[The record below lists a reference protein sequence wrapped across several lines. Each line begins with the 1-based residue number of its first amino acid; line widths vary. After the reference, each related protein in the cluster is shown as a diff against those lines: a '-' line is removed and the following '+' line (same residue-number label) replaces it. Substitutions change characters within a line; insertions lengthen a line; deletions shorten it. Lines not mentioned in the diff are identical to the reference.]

1 MLKQKILIATTN
13 AGKFS
18 EIISHFN
25 DLNFDFVSLTDLSLH
40 TIDLE
45 EPFFTT
51 EENALH
57 KAKFF
62 AQKSGL
68 MTLAEDTSFCVDYLG
83 GEPGIK
89 AKRYASTAE
98 ARNQKILQEL
108 SGVPQE
114 KRGCFF
120 QTSACLFNPIDQ
132 SIHIFTQKV
141 KGEVVNSKFE
151 NLTSREG
158 MGYDSIFYYPPF
170 QKTFA
175 ELSVAEKNSVSHR
188 GKAMLQVK
196 LFLIHSFAFKQIVV
210 PVALIVKER
219 KMFLSQRRDTRPE
232 LHGKWEFPG
241 GGIDPGEEIIDCLQ
255 REVKEETGFNIK
267 VIEKIPKIYTKVI
280 LSQQSDQIFVIIHIC
295 SIESGT
301 LQLAEEE
308 SIQSG
313 WFTYQEALEKDMLD
327 MDKKCLE
334 ENKDLLLKYIN

>member
-13 AGKFS
+13 AGKFA

-25 DLNFDFVSLTDLSLH
+25 DLNFDFVSLTDLNLH

-62 AQKSGL
+62 AHRSGL
-68 MTLAEDTSFCVDYLG
+68 MTLAEDTSFCVDYLS

-89 AKRYASTAE
+89 AKRYAPTTE

-108 SGVPQE
+108 AGIPQE

-120 QTSACLFNPIDQ
+120 QTSACLFNPTDQ
-132 SIHIFTQKV
+132 SIHIFTQQV
-141 KGEVVNSKFE
+141 KGEVVDSDFK

-158 MGYDSIFYYPPF
+158 MSYDSIFYFPPF

-188 GKAMLQVK
+188 GKAMLQIK

-232 LHGKWEFPG
+232 MHGKWEFPG
-241 GGIDPGEEIIDCLQ
+241 GGVDPGEEIIDCLQ
-255 REVKEETGFNIK
+255 REVREETGFN
-267 VIEKIPKIYTKVI
+267 VKIIDRVPKIYTDVSTAQNPYQVFI
-280 LSQQSDQIFVIIHIC
+280 IIHIC

-313 WFTYQEALEKDMLD
+313 WFTYQQALEKDMLD
-327 MDKKCLE
+327 IDKKCLE
-334 ENKDLLLKYIN
+334 ENKDLLLKFID